1 MAHVHVSTI
10 SVFEVKRIIVRW
22 VAEHS
27 NYAVIFE
34 GGTEY
39 GVTTVNAWPGYGQG
53 PAPELIVERAPEP
66 VEPPTEELDL

>member
-1 MAHVHVSTI
+1 MAHVHVNSI
-10 SVFEVKRIIVRW
+10 GIFEVKRIIVRW

-39 GVTTVNAWPGYGQG
+39 GATTINAWPDHGEGQ
-53 PAPELIVERAPEP
+53 APELIVERAPEP
-66 VEPPTEELDL
+66 VELPTEELDL